1 MTLSNMVDD
10 ILLEARNN
18 NIGESEKLSRHQII
32 LWIKSYRSML
42 LKQKLDRGEQ
52 IDDMFKQTIRM
63 HLSRVETAPGH
74 FVYVSDDDLP
84 TLLSTKNLTGLLQVK
99 DAFGNIIQI
108 GNETKMKYQK
118 YRKYTCKDYI
128 AYKQDSK
135 LFVEGANNLLQ
146 YVDADVIIE
155 DPTIEQAC
163 YDPDTD
169 EYPMPN
175 HMWPTIKDLIFTKD
189 LAWMIRQ
196 VSDNTNDSKDDTQ
209 NTFNRNLYRN
219 SNRR

>member
-42 LKQKLDRGEQ
+42 LKQKIDKEEQ
-52 IDDMFKQTIRM
+52 IDDMFKQTLRM
-63 HLSRVETAPGH
+63 HVSRIERDPGH
-74 FVYVSDDDLP
+74 FVYMTDQDLP
-84 TLLSTKNLTGLLQVK
+84 VLLNTKKLNGLLQVK
-99 DAFGNIIQI
+99 DAFGNIIQV

-128 AYKQDSK
+128 AYMQDNK
-135 LFVEGANNLLQ
+135 VFVEGANNTIQ
-146 YVDADVIIE
+146 YIDVSVIAE
-155 DPTIEQAC
+155 DPTTEQIC
-163 YDPDTD
+163 YNPDVD

-175 HMWPTIKDLIFTKD
+175 YMWPTVKDLIFTKD
-189 LAWMIRQ
+189 LAWMVRQ
-196 VSDNTNDSKDDTQ
+196 QSDVTNDTKDDNQ
-209 NTFNRNLYRN
+209 NNFNPNLYRT
-219 SNRR
+219 NRTR